1 MTLRFTI
8 QSFCRNKRAHEWHPE
23 RLSWEI
29 YRESRLT
36 LCLKWHAPR
45 IHARRLIYRNFT
57 TILLTYILLHKSDTC
72 ALTCSDRMSLKSE
85 KLSREIEEAMRPE
98 AYMKWPTIATWP
110 KYYRDNFF
118 EVVYFR
124 RRIKTRILF
133 GVPREITLFYVLFT
147 LLYYPNKTVWKL

>member
-1 MTLRFTI
+1 MYDIAFYYPIFLQEQKSAWMTPRKAI
-8 QSFCRNKRAHEWHPE
+8 VRN
-23 RLSWEI
+23 I
-29 YRESRLT
+29 
-36 LCLKWHAPR
+36 PR
-45 IHARRLIYRNFT
+45 ISTDIMFEVTRTAYTRRLIYRNFT